1 MIKRTLSAAVVAAAL
16 LAACTTAPDPTGK
29 QASFK
34 DAFADDFLVGAA
46 INKKQIWG
54 DAALKGFIA
63 EQFNALTAENEMKWV
78 RIQPQEGRYDW
89 STADKLVEFTQ
100 ANNIHL
106 TGHTLLWHQQTPDW
120 VFEDEQGNPATR
132 ELLLARLKSHIFTVV
147 GRYKG
152 QVPSWDVVNEALND
166 DGTMRESKWYQQL
179 GPDYLIKA
187 FDYAHQADPQAKLYY
202 NDYNLYLPQKRQG
215 AIELVKQVQQA
226 GIPVHGIGMQ
236 GHYGIGHPQNL
247 TDIEDSIVAFS
258 SLGEVLV
265 TELDVSVLPF
275 PEEGSEGADLDL
287 TVALSDEYNPYVDG
301 LPKQQQSELNDQ
313 YLALFDIY
321 LKHKDKI
328 SRVTFWGVDDAQSW
342 RNNWP
347 VPGRTDYPL
356 LIDRNRELKPVT
368 HTLFDRARSR

>member
-120 VFEDEQGNPATR
+120 VDR
-132 ELLLARLKSHIFTVV
+132 KSVV
-147 GRYKG
+147 
-152 QVPSWDVVNEALND
+152 
-166 DGTMRESKWYQQL
+166 
-179 GPDYLIKA
+179 
-187 FDYAHQADPQAKLYY
+187 
-202 NDYNLYLPQKRQG
+202 
-215 AIELVKQVQQA
+215 
-226 GIPVHGIGMQ
+226 
-236 GHYGIGHPQNL
+236 
-247 TDIEDSIVAFS
+247 
-258 SLGEVLV
+258 
-265 TELDVSVLPF
+265 
-275 PEEGSEGADLDL
+275 
-287 TVALSDEYNPYVDG
+287 
-301 LPKQQQSELNDQ
+301 
-313 YLALFDIY
+313 
-321 LKHKDKI
+321 
-328 SRVTFWGVDDAQSW
+328 
-342 RNNWP
+342 
-347 VPGRTDYPL
+347 
-356 LIDRNRELKPVT
+356 
-368 HTLFDRARSR
+368 